1 MRIPAALCLSAF
13 LLVAASPAFAGLE
26 EGLAA
31 FQRKDWTAAARELQ
45 PLADKGISSAQA
57 HLGHMLFYGLGM
69 ERNDAE
75 ALKLLR
81 AAADSG
87 DPMAQNA
94 LGNAYFLGR
103 AVPKDPTQA
112 LVWFGRA
119 AAQDYPQSNH
129 ALGEIHFNGLGV
141 GKDEAKGIEY
151 YRFAAGKGLA
161 VSQEKLADLSWN
173 GRAMPADKSKA
184 LEYAHPA
191 AAANRP
197 IAQFILG
204 VALATGTATGKNPVE
219 AAGWFRRAADQ
230 GHPQSQHNLGV
241 MYANGAGIAKNPVEA
256 YFWMA
261 LAAQRAP
268 ASLKAT
274 YDKDRDTAAAKLS
287 PSEQDQVRRRLAGW
301 QPVQPGASSGSGG
314 ASPPHPVATAPAS
327 PQSQPPATR
336 SDPIT
341 APPETSSKKVRTST
355 GSGIIVSR
363 DGMVLTNAHVVEQCR
378 TITVK
383 PAEGPPI
390 IASLAAKDAGNDMAL
405 LKTSIRGGDIA
416 RFREDR
422 PLRSGDEVVVVGF
435 PLSSL
440 LSREANVTSGVISAM
455 AGLHG
460 DTRHYQITA
469 PVQKGNSGGPLVD
482 TSGNVIGIVTSK
494 LNAMK
499 IAGQFGDLPQN
510 INFAIKSD
518 LARKFLGTYSVAYET
533 SAAQAQ
539 LSAADVGE
547 RIKRVTVFIECK
559 VN

>member
-1 MRIPAALCLSAF
+1 MRIRSALWLSAF
-13 LLVAASPAFAGLE
+13 LLAAMPANAGLE

-31 FQRKDWTAAARELQ
+31 YQRKDWPAAARELR
-45 PLADKGISSAQA
+45 PMADKGISAAQA
-57 HLGHMLFYGLGM
+57 RMGHLLFYGLGV
-69 ERNDAE
+69 ERNDVE
-75 ALKLLR
+75 ALKLLN
-81 AAADSG
+81 AAASAG

-94 LGNAYFLGR
+94 LGNAYFFGR

-112 LVWFGRA
+112 LVWYGRA
-119 AAQDYPQSNH
+119 AAQDHPESNH

-151 YRFAAGKGLA
+151 YRLAAEKGLP
-161 VSQEKLADLSWN
+161 VSLEKLADLSWN
-173 GRAMPADKSKA
+173 GRAMPADRAKA
-184 LEYAHPA
+184 LEYARRA
-191 AAANRP
+191 AEANRP
-197 IAQFILG
+197 LAQFILG
-204 VALATGTATGKNPVE
+204 VALATGTATDKKPDE
-219 AAGWFRRAADQ
+219 AVRWFRRAADQ

-241 MYANGAGIAKNPVEA
+241 MYSSGAGISRSPVEA

-268 ASLKAT
+268 ANLKVN
-274 YDKDRDTAAAKLS
+274 YEKDRDAAAAKLTQ
-287 PSEQDQVRRRLAGW
+287 PEQDQVRKRLATW
-301 QPVQPGASSGSGG
+301 LPLQPGSPAPSSTQ
-314 ASPPHPVATAPAS
+314 PPQAANAQPAPA
-327 PQSQPPATR
+327 PGGQSGPST
-336 SDPIT
+336 IT
-341 APPETSSKKVRTST
+341 VPPETMPQKARTST

-378 TITVK
+378 TITIK
-383 PAEGPPI
+383 PAEGAPVL
-390 IASLAAKDAGNDMAL
+390 ASLAGKDAGNDLAL
-405 LKTSIRGGDIA
+405 LKTSMRGSDIA
-416 RFREDR
+416 KFREDR

-440 LSREANVTSGVISAM
+440 LSREANVTAGVISAM

-482 TSGNVIGIVTSK
+482 VSGNVIGIVTSK

-499 IAGQFGDLPQN
+499 IAGQYGDLPQN

-518 LARKFLGTYSVAYET
+518 LARKFLENYSVAYET
-533 SAAQAQ
+533 APAKVQMS
-539 LSAADVGE
+539 SADVGE